1 METENLRTFLLVVRY
16 HNFTRAAEQL
26 FVAQSTVTNRILE
39 LERAAGVKL
48 LHGSEGILSGA
59 LAKRAYC
66 DCVGCG

>member
-48 LHGSEGILSGA
+48 LHRDTRNLS
-59 LAKRAYC
+59 LT
-66 DCVGCG
+66 